1 MQDDARQRRAEG
13 AAEHDEANEYRT
25 HLSSRVAAF
34 CLAAGSIAMVGFAVA
49 VTAAAPLPRLAST
62 VYLLSPCRLPSPGGK
77 PSWMPCFRLRADA
90 DERIARLR
98 EAQQVNYYSL
108 SLPTPWLAR
117 AAAIFPASALAAP
130 DRSPFLN
137 PRLINAS
144 VACPDCDLL
153 QRVPPLPAGGRASCM
168 RCGAT
173 LARQPSG
180 PSDLPLALTVTAAI
194 VFIIANTS
202 PLMDLSAVARTANKT
217 IVGGAYQMWLEDER
231 ITGVLVG
238 FCAVIAPGSYLAFM
252 LTLLLA
258 SRRSPAPFWISE
270 MLRWVEHFKTWSM
283 LEVMLLGILVA
294 LIKIAE
300 LATVDPGIGMYAV
313 GGLVLLI
320 PAILVTFDDRELWQR
335 LEWVDGETPP
345 PPEAEVSR

>member
-1 MQDDARQRRAEG
+1 
-13 AAEHDEANEYRT
+13 
-25 HLSSRVAAF
+25 
-34 CLAAGSIAMVGFAVA
+34 
-49 VTAAAPLPRLAST
+49 
-62 VYLLSPCRLPSPGGK
+62 
-77 PSWMPCFRLRADA
+77 
-90 DERIARLR
+90 
-98 EAQQVNYYSL
+98 
-108 SLPTPWLAR
+108 
-117 AAAIFPASALAAP
+117 
-130 DRSPFLN
+130 LN

-144 VACPDCDLL
+144 AACPDCDLL
-153 QRVPPLPAGGRASCM
+153 QRIPPLPPGARASCT

-180 PSDLPLALTVTAAI
+180 SSDLPLALTVTAAI
-194 VFIIANTS
+194 VFILANAS
-202 PLMDLSAVARTANKT
+202 PLMDLSAVGRTASTT

-231 ITGVLVG
+231 ITGVLVA

-258 SRRSPAPFWISE
+258 SRRTPAPFWISE

-345 PPEAEVSR
+345 PEAQVAR